1 MSAIQNRRT
10 MSATKAILQASAAIA
25 APASVAILNGFGR
38 AMGDA
43 IIGLQALH
51 LAIRLG
57 ALPPRPLLFRLPG
70 LPRMVEAVHAAADF
84 ADIRTLAW
92 DFATPDRPFDP
103 GEAVA
108 RVIDI
113 RDFAFDPE
121 FQRRAMIDFFL
132 QRLGV
137 APEQVPA
144 AWRRNSWLASR
155 IRMTRPALPSGYILV
170 CPKAS
175 MRLREMPDEIHEHIL
190 RRLLAFGPVVT
201 QGAVPDALRHNV
213 IHLEPCATL
222 DDLCGVVRH
231 ARWMISTDT
240 GMVHLADAF
249 GVGCLAFFPTHR
261 PEWRVRDYPRVLSL
275 ELATRLPRGIEF
287 ARGPG
292 DYALA
297 RCGWFPDGDDLKWL
311 DHAVDQAQGR
321 FGSRG

>member
-1 MSAIQNRRT
+1 MSVIWNGRT
-10 MSATKAILQASAAIA
+10 MSATKAILR
-25 APASVAILNGFGR
+25 APAGMTARATVAILNGFGR

-43 IIGLQALH
+43 IVGLQALH

-57 ALPPRPLLFRLPG
+57 AVPPRPLLFRLPG
-70 LPRMVEAVHAAADF
+70 LGGMVEAIHAAADF
-84 ADIRTLAW
+84 ADIRTLPW
-92 DFATPDRPFDP
+92 EFATLDRPFDP
-103 GEAVA
+103 GEAAA

-113 RDFAFDPE
+113 RDFAFDPA

-144 AWRRNSWLASR
+144 RWRRNSWLASR
-155 IRMTRPALPSGYILV
+155 IRTTQPALPSGYVLV

-175 MRLREMPDEIHEHIL
+175 MRLRDMPDDIHAHIL
-190 RRLLAFGPVVT
+190 RRAVTFGPVVT
-201 QGAVPDALRHNV
+201 QGAVPDALGHKV

-222 DDLCGVVRH
+222 DELCSVVRH

-261 PEWRVRDYPRVLSL
+261 PEWRVRDYPRTLSF
-275 ELATRLPRGIEF
+275 ELPTRLPRGIEF
-287 ARGPG
+287 ARNPG
-292 DYALA
+292 DHALA
-297 RCGWFPDGDDLKWL
+297 RSGWFAHGDDLTWL
-311 DHAVDQAQGR
+311 DRALDQAHGCFAR
-321 FGSRG
+321 PG

>member
-1 MSAIQNRRT
+1 MNAIQNRRT
-10 MSATKAILQASAAIA
+10 MSATKAMLQVPTRVT

-43 IIGLQALH
+43 IVGLQALH

-57 ALPPRPLLFRLPG
+57 AVPPRPLLFRLPG

-84 ADIRTLAW
+84 AELRTLAW
-92 DFATPDRPFDP
+92 EFATPDRPFDP
-103 GEAVA
+103 GETAA

-121 FQRRAMIDFFL
+121 FRCRAMIDFFL
-132 QRLGV
+132 QRLGM
-137 APEQVPA
+137 APERVPA

-155 IRMTRPALPSGYILV
+155 VTPTRPALPSGYVLI

-175 MRLREMPDEIHEHIL
+175 MRLRDMPDELHEHIL
-190 RRLLAFGPVVT
+190 RRMLTFGPVVT
-201 QGAVPDALRHNV
+201 QGTVPDALSRSV

-261 PEWRVRDYPRVLSL
+261 PEWRVRDYPRVLAL
-275 ELATRLPRGIEF
+275 ELPTRLPRGIEF
-287 ARGPG
+287 ARGPD

-297 RCGWFPDGDDLKWL
+297 RSGWFPDGDDLKWL
-311 DHAVDQAQGR
+311 DLAVDQAHGR
-321 FGSRG
+321 FGSRD